1 MIQVKFNTQ
10 SQPFF
15 QALRTRTDQ
24 YFKAN
29 KISTK
34 GDSRLYWKTAILS
47 ITFIAIYITL
57 VFLTPTSNWIN
68 LILCSLLGANFAAIG
83 FNMMHDGAHGSYSDN
98 KFLNESMGF
107 TLNIMGGNMYVWK
120 QKHNENHH
128 TFTNIEGHDD
138 DINLKPFLRM
148 HEGQQKLWIHRYQH
162 FYGVFM
168 YGMSLMFWVFYQ
180 DFKRYFSGHVSE
192 HTSMRKMKTSDHLIF
207 WSSKFLHILLFLLI
221 PMYTVGVVA
230 AIVGYI
236 TMS

>member
-24 YFKAN
+24 YFKTN
-29 KISTK
+29 EISTK

-47 ITFIAIYITL
+47 ITFVAIYITL
-57 VFLTPTSNWIN
+57 VFLTPESNWIN

-120 QKHNENHH
+120 Q
-128 TFTNIEGHDD
+128 NI
-138 DINLKPFLRM
+138 
-148 HEGQQKLWIHRYQH
+148 
-162 FYGVFM
+162 
-168 YGMSLMFWVFYQ
+168 
-180 DFKRYFSGHVSE
+180 
-192 HTSMRKMKTSDHLIF
+192 MRITTP
-207 WSSKFLHILLFLLI
+207 LLI
-221 PMYTVGVVA
+221 
-230 AIVGYI
+230 
-236 TMS
+236 

>member
-57 VFLTPTSNWIN
+57 VFLTPTSTWIN

-83 FNMMHDGAHGSYSDN
+83 FNMMHDGAHGSYSGN

-107 TLNIMGGNMYVWK
+107 TLNIMGGNLEYRA
-120 QKHNENHH
+120 
-128 TFTNIEGHDD
+128 
-138 DINLKPFLRM
+138 KP
-148 HEGQQKLWIHRYQH
+148 W
-162 FYGVFM
+162 
-168 YGMSLMFWVFYQ
+168 
-180 DFKRYFSGHVSE
+180 
-192 HTSMRKMKTSDHLIF
+192 F
-207 WSSKFLHILLFLLI
+207 WSDQFDVKLQIAGLNSGFNDVVTRGANPSISFWYYKDTELLAVDAMNDPRAYMIGKRLIEAGRSPGKDLVKDTSADLKSLL
-221 PMYTVGVVA
+221 
-230 AIVGYI
+230 
-236 TMS
+236 